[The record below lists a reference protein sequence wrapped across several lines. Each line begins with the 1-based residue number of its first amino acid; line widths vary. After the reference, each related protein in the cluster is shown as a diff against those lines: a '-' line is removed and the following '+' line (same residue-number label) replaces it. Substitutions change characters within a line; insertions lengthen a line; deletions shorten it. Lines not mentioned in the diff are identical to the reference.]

1 MRPLCPQC
9 EVGMV
14 YDQPEHAVVNRWLVL
29 ANPDEPTPTVQGQA
43 RSLGLI
49 ATNHIAMEYLS

>member
-1 MRPLCPQC
+1 
-9 EVGMV
+9 MV

-43 RSLGLI
+43 TGTAQLI
-49 ATNHIAMEYLS
+49 ACRSWVLGYLV